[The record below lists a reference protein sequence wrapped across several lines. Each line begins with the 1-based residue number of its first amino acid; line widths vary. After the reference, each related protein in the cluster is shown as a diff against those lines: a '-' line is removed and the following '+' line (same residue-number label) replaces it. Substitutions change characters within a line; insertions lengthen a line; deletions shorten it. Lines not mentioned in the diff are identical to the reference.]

1 MNSTTVLVM
10 GGGLAGLSCAVA
22 LAEEG
27 FRVCLV
33 EKRPRLGGRATSFTL
48 PGGEEVDNCQHVT
61 LGCCTNLADF
71 YRRAGAESKI
81 RFYQRLF
88 FLDPRGRRGVIEA
101 AGFPPPLHL
110 APSFA
115 LFPSLNFADK
125 RAIARAMLHI
135 AWNGGRPPGMQ
146 GLSMQEWLERQR
158 QTPAAIETFWCTVLV
173 SALNE
178 ELHRTDAFYGVD
190 VFWKAFLANRR
201 GFEVGIPTVPLAG
214 LYDGCRV
221 PIEQRGGEVRTRIGV
236 ASLRLAGEKVAAA
249 ALDSGSELHA
259 DYFVSAL
266 PHAAFLEMIPAALL
280 EREPALAGVRNL
292 EVSPITGVHFWFDR
306 PVMREP
312 FLTLLGRTTQWIFN
326 KTLLSRQAASSNIG
340 GQYLQLVI
348 SASYDLVALS
358 RQQIINL
365 CLRELHDALP
375 ESREARLEKATVI
388 KEVSATFSPRPDCD
402 RWRPTQGTALKNF
415 FLAGDWTRTGWPAT
429 MEGAV
434 RSGYLAAEAILAAE
448 GSHRRLIAPDLPAEG
463 FARW

>member
-1 MNSTTVLVM
+1 M

-33 EKRPRLGGRATSFTL
+33 EKRPHLGGRATSFTL
-48 PGGEEVDNCQHVT
+48 PGGEEIDNCQHVT

-88 FLDPRGRRGVIEA
+88 FLDSRGRRGVIEPA
-101 AGFPPPLHL
+101 DFPPPLHL
-110 APSFA
+110 APSLA

-125 RAIARAMLHI
+125 RAIARAMLRI
-135 AWNGGRPPGMQ
+135 AWNGGRPPSVQ
-146 GLSMQEWLERQR
+146 DLSMQEWLERQQ
-158 QTPAAIETFWCTVLV
+158 QTPAAIEQFWRTVLV

-178 ELHRTDAFYGVD
+178 ELDRTDAFYGVD

-201 GFEVGIPTVPLAG
+201 GFEVGIPTVPLAD

-221 PIEQRGGEVRTRIGV
+221 PIEQRGGEVRTRTGV

-249 ALDSGSELHA
+249 ALDSGGELHA
-259 DYFVSAL
+259 DYFVCAV
-266 PHAAFLEMIPAALL
+266 PHAAFLELMPVTLM
-280 EREPALAGVRNL
+280 EREPAFAGVRNL
-292 EVSPITGVHFWFDR
+292 DVSPITGVHFWFNR

-326 KTLLSRQAASSNIG
+326 KTMLSGGAPAGPGIAA

-348 SASYDLVALS
+348 SASYDLVPLS
-358 RQQIINL
+358 RQQIIRL
-365 CLRELHDALP
+365 CLRELHEALP
-375 ESREARLEKATVI
+375 ESCQARLEKATVI
-388 KEVSATFSPRPDCD
+388 KEVSATFSPRPGCD
-402 RWRPTQGTALKNF
+402 RWRPSQGTALKNF

-448 GSHRRLIAPDLPAEG
+448 GHHRRLLVPDLPAEG
-463 FARW
+463 LARL